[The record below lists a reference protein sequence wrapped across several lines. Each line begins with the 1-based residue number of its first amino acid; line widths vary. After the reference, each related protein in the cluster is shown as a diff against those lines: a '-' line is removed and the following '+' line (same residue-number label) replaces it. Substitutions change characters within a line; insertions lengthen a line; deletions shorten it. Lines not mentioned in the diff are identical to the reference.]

1 MKKTLQIL
9 LFLILGLSSIG
20 LYAQIPKIEHKDR
33 IGDSIEIIDIMP
45 KAERIPLEPNFKGA
59 WMLGAHIQTNGFG
72 IGLQWDFIQDKN
84 TYGNAYRNK
93 YLDAYTI
100 YYHLQEIKHA
110 KEISTAQIGNNTFV
124 SNEAYILGKK
134 NRLYNNQLGF
144 AYKKALGAN
153 IEESSIAIHW
163 LVGGHINLG
172 LVKPYYLRLSG
183 LGEVKYDEEIAYD
196 FINPGL
202 IEGKGNYFKGFDEIK
217 LHAGLGLKTSILFN
231 LAKRHQNINAIMVY
245 VGWDYFFKPI
255 DFMVESE
262 TKKSFYQI
270 GLSFYFGKYY

>member
-1 MKKTLQIL
+1 MKKALQFL
-9 LFLILGLSSIG
+9 LLLIASLYHIDS
-20 LYAQIPKIEHKDR
+20 YAQIQKIEHKDR

-45 KAERIPLEPNFKGA
+45 PQERIPLEPNFKGA
-59 WMLGAHIQTNGFG
+59 WMLGGHIQTNGFG
-72 IGLQWDFIQDKN
+72 IGLQWDIIQEKAS
-84 TYGNAYRNK
+84 YGNAYRNK
-93 YLDAYTI
+93 FLDAYTI

-110 KEISTAQIGNNTFV
+110 KEISTAQIRNNVFV

-163 LVGGHINLG
+163 LIGAHINLG

-202 IEGKGNYFKGFDEIK
+202 IEGKGNYFKGFNEIE
-217 LHAGLGLKTSILFN
+217 LHAGLGFKTSIFFN
-231 LAKRHQNINAIMVY
+231 LARKHQRINAVMVY
-245 VGWDYFFKPI
+245 GGWDYFFKPI
-255 DFMVESE
+255 DFMVESKS
-262 TKKSFYQI
+262 KKSFYQMGI
-270 GLSFYFGKYY
+270 SLYFGKYY